1 MRGNST
7 RVRAITHVH
16 RGALAGER
24 SNPLSVRR
32 AAARSALGTPSR
44 SDVVVAR
51 QEGGRMARAHKGPT
65 IPSTFRLSEDA
76 YASLEQRAAELQTS
90 PHTLGAELLEAALLG
105 PTVPTIDAAEAR
117 DQFEL
122 VDYTVRLL
130 QLILARSQPQLF
142 LDVRKA
148 AAKDAD
154 AIFGP
159 RTSKRSVPVDPPPP
173 PAEPSEPRLPPAIP
187 PPGPPSDKPSLFE
200 RVTGKRR

>member
-1 MRGNST
+1 
-7 RVRAITHVH
+7 
-16 RGALAGER
+16 
-24 SNPLSVRR
+24 
-32 AAARSALGTPSR
+32 
-44 SDVVVAR
+44 
-51 QEGGRMARAHKGPT
+51 MARPHRGPT

-122 VDYTVRLL
+122 VAYTVRLL
-130 QLILARSQPQLF
+130 QLILGRSQTGVF
-142 LDVRKA
+142 IDVRKA

-159 RTSKRSVPVDPPPP
+159 RTSKRSIPVDPPPP
-173 PAEPSEPRLPPAIP
+173 PKDPAKEQRLPPAIP
-187 PPGPPSDKPSLFE
+187 PPGPPSEKSSFLD